1 IFGGGRGQ
9 QRGPRRG
16 SDLRYVME
24 LDLEEAVFGVEK
36 QIDIPTLISCEPC
49 AGTGSEDRKVETCK
63 TCQGRGQVR
72 MQRGIFSV
80 QQPCPNCGGRGETI
94 AKPCKSCHGQGRKQ
108 SQKTLQVKI
117 PAGVDNDDRIRLQ
130 NEGEAG
136 PAGGVPG
143 DLYVEV
149 HVREHKIFQREGNDL
164 YCEVPIRFSQAA
176 LGAELVVP
184 TLEGE
189 ALVKVPIETQTGK
202 VFRLRGK
209 GVKSV
214 RSHATGDLLCRV
226 VVETPV
232 NLTAKQRDLL
242 QEFEQ
247 TFEGEEGAKHS
258 PKSSGFFD
266 GVKSFLDRII
276 S

>member
-1 IFGGGRGQ
+1 
-9 QRGPRRG
+9 
-16 SDLRYVME
+16 M
-24 LDLEEAVFGVEK
+24 FGVEK
-36 QIDIPTLISCEPC
+36 HIDIPALIACEPC
-49 AGTGSEDRKVETCK
+49 KGSGSEDGKIETCK

-72 MQRGIFSV
+72 MQRGIFAM
-80 QQPCPNCGGRGETI
+80 QQPCPSCGGRGETI

-117 PAGVDNDDRIRLQ
+117 PAGVDTDDRIRLQ
-130 NEGEAG
+130 GEGEAA
-136 PAGGVPG
+136 PAGGVAG

-149 HVREHKIFQREGNDL
+149 HVREHPIFQREGNDL

-176 LGAELVVP
+176 LGAELTVP
-184 TLEGE
+184 TLQGE
-189 ALVKVPIETQTGK
+189 ALVKVPVETQTGK

-214 RSHATGDLLCRV
+214 RSHGTGDLLCRV

-232 NLTAKQRDLL
+232 NLTGKQRELL
-242 QEFEQ
+242 EAFEK
-247 TFEGEEGAKHS
+247 TFEGEAGAKHS
-258 PKSSGFFD
+258 PKSSTFFD

>member
-1 IFGGGRGQ
+1 
-9 QRGPRRG
+9 
-16 SDLRYVME
+16 
-24 LDLEEAVFGVEK
+24 
-36 QIDIPTLISCEPC
+36 
-49 AGTGSEDRKVETCK
+49 
-63 TCQGRGQVR
+63 
-72 MQRGIFSV
+72 
-80 QQPCPNCGGRGETI
+80 
-94 AKPCKSCHGQGRKQ
+94 
-108 SQKTLQVKI
+108 VKI

-130 NEGEAG
+130 GEGEAG
-136 PAGGVPG
+136 PAGGVAG
-143 DLYVEV
+143 DLYVDV
-149 HVREHKIFQREGNDL
+149 QVRPHKIFQREGNDL

-184 TLEGE
+184 TLVGE
-189 ALVKVPIETQTGK
+189 AVVKVPAETQTGK

-232 NLTAKQRDLL
+232 HLTAKQRGLL
-242 QEFEQ
+242 EEFEK

-258 PKSSGFFD
+258 PQSSNFFD
-266 GVKSFLDRII
+266 GVKSFLDRIM

>member
-1 IFGGGRGQ
+1 
-9 QRGPRRG
+9 
-16 SDLRYVME
+16 
-24 LDLEEAVFGVEK
+24 
-36 QIDIPTLISCEPC
+36 
-49 AGTGSEDRKVETCK
+49 
-63 TCQGRGQVR
+63 

-80 QQPCPNCGGRGETI
+80 QQPCPNCGGRGQTI
-94 AKPCKSCHGQGRKQ
+94 AKPCKACHGEGRKQ
-108 SQKTLQVKI
+108 SRKILNVKI

-130 NEGEAG
+130 GEGEAAPG
-136 PAGGVPG
+136 GGVAG

-149 HVREHKIFQREGNDL
+149 HVREHKIFQRDGNDL

-176 LGAELVVP
+176 LGAELIVP
-184 TLEGE
+184 TLQGE
-189 ALVKVPIETQTGK
+189 AIVKVPAETQTGK

-226 VVETPV
+226 TIETPV
-232 NLTAKQRDLL
+232 NLTAKQRDLM
-242 QEFEQ
+242 QEFEA

-258 PKSSGFFD
+258 PKSSSFFD